1 MIEAVTQPHDELDT
15 RVRAELADL
24 GHGPEPKAVPK
35 TASEAAPK
43 PASEAAPEALL
54 GLFDAMAGSRQLDI
68 HARRMRERGQ
78 GFYTIGS
85 AGHESNAVVALALR
99 ASDPAL
105 LHYRSGAFYLARSMQ
120 AGRKL
125 ADGLR
130 DVLLGVAGAVADPAS
145 GGRHKVFGHPDLSI
159 IPQTSTIAS
168 HLPRAVGVAFAIERA
183 RRIGVDSRWPADAVV
198 ITSFGDASVNHS
210 TAAGALNTAGY
221 CERLGLGMP
230 LLFVCEDNGYGI
242 SVRTPSGWVA
252 AAAHRPGIDYVAAD
266 GEDSAELERVA
277 TAAVSHI
284 RSTRRPVFL
293 HVRTVRYLGHA
304 GTDVETGYRAAR
316 EMAADRSRD
325 PLLALAR
332 RIVADHEVDLLARYD
347 EIGAVV
353 EQIADSL
360 HEPPRLTSAPA
371 VVAPLA
377 PRRPAA
383 IRERAIRPL
392 LVEARAHAFGGRL
405 PEHAGPLTLAQ
416 AINAALADE
425 LVARPELVVFGED
438 VGRKGGVYG
447 VTRGLQQRFRS
458 TRVFD
463 TPLDEQAI
471 LGLGLGLGVTGLLPV
486 PEIQYLAYLHNAE
499 DQLRGE
505 AASLRF
511 FSDGTFTNPMVVR
524 IAGLAY
530 QRGFGGHFH
539 NDNAVAV
546 LRDIPG
552 LVVAVPARPDDA
564 PPLLRTL
571 LAAAESDGQVS
582 VLLEPIALYHE
593 RDLYRA
599 GDRGWLGEYPPPD
612 DAEAHIPIGSA
623 RVYGDGMDLTVLTFG
638 NGLRMSLR
646 AARRLADDGIAA
658 RVVDLRFIAPLP
670 VDDIV
675 RESAATGRV
684 LVADETRHSG
694 GVGEGVVAAL
704 VEAGFRGPIT
714 RVSSVD
720 SFIPLGDA
728 ATTVLLDEGAIDRAA
743 RDLVMATPA
752 PDDRRPG

>member
-1 MIEAVTQPHDELDT
+1 MIEAVTQPHDELDAQ
-15 RVRAELADL
+15 VRSQLEDL
-24 GHGPEPKAVPK
+24 GRGHG
-35 TASEAAPK
+35 S
-43 PASEAAPEALL
+43 SAAPETLL

-99 ASDPAL
+99 TSDPAL

-130 DVLLGVAGAVADPAS
+130 DVLLGVAGSVADPAS

-168 HLPRAVGVAFAIERA
+168 HLPRAVGIAFAIERA
-183 RRIGVDSRWPADAVV
+183 RRIGVDARWPDDAVV
-198 ITSFGDASVNHS
+198 VTSFGDASLNHS

-221 CERLGLGMP
+221 CVRLGLGIP
-230 LLFVCEDNGYGI
+230 VLFVCEDNGLGI

-252 AAAHRPGIDYVAAD
+252 AAARRPGIEYVAAD
-266 GEDSAELERVA
+266 GEDSAEVEQVAAATVERIRA
-277 TAAVSHI
+277 T
-284 RSTRRPVFL
+284 RQPVFL
-293 HVRTVRYLGHA
+293 HLRTVRYLGHA
-304 GTDVETGYRAAR
+304 GTDVESGYRGVR

-325 PLLALAR
+325 PLVSLGR
-332 RIVADHEVDLLARYD
+332 RIASDHGVDLLARYD
-347 EIGAVV
+347 EIGALV
-353 EQIADSL
+353 EQIAESL
-360 HEPPRLTSAPA
+360 HDPPRLTSAAA

-377 PRRPAA
+377 PRRPETIRALA
-383 IRERAIRPL
+383 IRTIPDDVREQ
-392 LVEARAHAFGGRL
+392 VFNGRL

-416 AINAALADE
+416 AINAALTDE
-425 LVARPELVVFGED
+425 LAARPGLVVFGED

-471 LGLGLGLGVTGLLPV
+471 LGLGLGLGVSGLLPV
-486 PEIQYLAYLHNAE
+486 PEIQYLAYVHNAE

-511 FSDGTFTNPMVVR
+511 FSDGAYTNPMVVR

-530 QRGFGGHFH
+530 QKGFGGHFH
-539 NDNAVAV
+539 NDNAIAA

-593 RDLYRA
+593 RDLLRA
-599 GDRGWLGEYPPPD
+599 GDRGWLGKYPPPD
-612 DAEAHIPIGSA
+612 DTDAHIPIGSA
-623 RVYGDGMDLTVLTFG
+623 RVYGDGMDITILTFG

-646 AARRLADDGIAA
+646 VAGRLKEYGIGA
-658 RVVDLRFIAPLP
+658 RVVDLRFVAPLP
-670 VDDIV
+670 IADIV
-675 RESAATGRV
+675 RESVATGRV

-694 GVGEGVVAAL
+694 GVGEGVVTAL
-704 VEAGFRGPIT
+704 VEAGFGGPIT
-714 RVSSVD
+714 RVSSMD

-728 ATTVLLDEGAIDRAA
+728 ATTVLLDEAAVDRAA
-743 RDLVMATPA
+743 RALIMRKPA
-752 PDDRRPG
+752 PDDRRLG

>member
-1 MIEAVTQPHDELDT
+1 MIEAVTQPHDELDAQ
-15 RVRAELADL
+15 VRSQLEDL
-24 GHGPEPKAVPK
+24 GRGHG
-35 TASEAAPK
+35 TS
-43 PASEAAPEALL
+43 AAPETLL
-54 GLFDAMAGSRQLDI
+54 GLFDAIAGSRQLDI

-99 ASDPAL
+99 TSDPAL

-168 HLPRAVGVAFAIERA
+168 HLPRAVGMAFAIERA
-183 RRIGVDSRWPADAVV
+183 RRIGVDARWPDDAVV
-198 ITSFGDASVNHS
+198 VTSFGDASLNHS

-221 CERLGLGMP
+221 CVRLGLGVP
-230 LLFVCEDNGYGI
+230 VLFVCEDNGFGI

-252 AAAHRPGIDYVAAD
+252 AAAHRPGIEYVAAD
-266 GEDSAELERVA
+266 GEDSAELEQVA
-277 TAAVSHI
+277 AAAVE
-284 RSTRRPVFL
+284 RVRATRQPVFL
-293 HVRTVRYLGHA
+293 HLRTVRYLGHA
-304 GTDVETGYRAAR
+304 GTDVESGYRGVR

-325 PLLALAR
+325 PLVSLAR
-332 RIVADHEVDLLARYD
+332 RIASDHGVDLLARYD
-347 EIGAVV
+347 EIGALV
-353 EQIADSL
+353 EQIAESL
-360 HEPPRLTSAPA
+360 HDPPRLTSATA

-377 PRRPAA
+377 PRRPETIRALA
-383 IRERAIRPL
+383 IRTAPDDLREQ
-392 LVEARAHAFGGRL
+392 VFNGRL

-416 AINAALADE
+416 AINAALTDE
-425 LVARPELVVFGED
+425 LAARPGLVVFGED

-471 LGLGLGLGVTGLLPV
+471 LGLGLGFGISGLLPV
-486 PEIQYLAYLHNAE
+486 PEIQYLAYVHNAE

-511 FSDGTFTNPMVVR
+511 FSDGAYTNPMVVR

-530 QRGFGGHFH
+530 QKGFGGHFH
-539 NDNAVAV
+539 NDNAIAV

-582 VLLEPIALYHE
+582 VLLEPIALYHQ
-593 RDLYRA
+593 RDLHRA

-612 DAEAHIPIGSA
+612 DTDAHIPIGSA
-623 RVYGDGMDLTVLTFG
+623 RVYGDGMDLTILTFG

-646 AARRLADDGIAA
+646 VAGRLKEYGIGA
-658 RVVDLRFIAPLP
+658 RVVDLRFVAPLP
-670 VDDIV
+670 IADIV
-675 RESAATGRV
+675 RESVATGRV

-694 GVGEGVVAAL
+694 GVGEGVVTAL
-704 VEAGFRGPIT
+704 VEAGFGGPIA

-728 ATTVLLDEGAIDRAA
+728 ATTVLLDEAAIDRAA
-743 RDLVMATPA
+743 RNLIMRRPA
-752 PDDRRPG
+752 PDDPRLG